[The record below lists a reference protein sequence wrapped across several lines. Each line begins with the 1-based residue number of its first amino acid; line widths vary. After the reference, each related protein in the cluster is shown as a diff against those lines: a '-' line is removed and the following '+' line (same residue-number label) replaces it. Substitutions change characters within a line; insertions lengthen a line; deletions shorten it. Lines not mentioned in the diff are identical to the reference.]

1 MTPRVP
7 RTLVRWLAARED
19 RAVIIG
25 DLDEGFAQRTAGS
38 PIRAHAWYWTQAF
51 ASLPAAIGLRV
62 RRAAP
67 MADLGG
73 DARRALG
80 LLRRQPGFAAA
91 AIITR
96 ALRAGLTT
104 GVVSVVEAVLLRPLP
119 YAHGSRVYALP
130 ETNRARRGQN
140 LSLSDFIELSAMLL
154 A

>member
-1 MTPRVP
+1 MP

-25 DLDEGFAQRTAGS
+25 DLDEGFAHRAASS
-38 PIRAHAWYWTQAF
+38 PVRAHAWYWTQAF
-51 ASLPAAIGLRV
+51 ASLPAAVGLRM

-73 DARRALG
+73 DARRALR

-91 AIITR
+91 AIVTM
-96 ALRAGLTT
+96 ALGAGITT

-119 YAHGSRVYALP
+119 YANGDRVYAL
-130 ETNRARRGQN
+130 Q
-140 LSLSDFIELSAMLL
+140 
-154 A
+154 